1 MLTFVAVFAMVLAYL
16 ALVTGYLALRT
27 LARLRASTAVLAKM
41 NADGEHRNLVEITEE
56 QVRITAAVAADLEQ
70 VRTELQV
77 HRGTLESAVQ
87 AGRQQIST
95 ALHQSAARLDEYRG
109 EIDAALAYALRNV
122 ALVRYD
128 AFDDMAG
135 RMSFSAALLDDNGDG
150 LTLTSIAGRTDTR
163 VYAKGI
169 QGGRSDHELSPEED
183 QAISAAIR
191 SHTERLNAERA
202 AAAAR
207 RRGERSERRAS

>member
-41 NADGEHRNLVEITEE
+41 NADGQQRNLVEITEE

-70 VRTELQV
+70 VRSELQV

-87 AGRQQIST
+87 AGRQQINT
-95 ALHQSAARLDEYRG
+95 ALQQSATRLDEYRG
-109 EIDAALAYALRNV
+109 DVDSALAYAVRNV

-135 RMSFSAALLDDNGDG
+135 RMSFSVALLDDNGDG
-150 LTLTSIAGRTDTR
+150 LTMTSIAGRTDTR

-183 QAISAAIR
+183 QAITAAIR
-191 SHTERLNAERA
+191 SHTERLSAERA

-207 RRGERSERRAS
+207 RRSERGERRAS

>member
-1 MLTFVAVFAMVLAYL
+1 
-16 ALVTGYLALRT
+16 
-27 LARLRASTAVLAKM
+27 VLAKM
-41 NADGEHRNLVEITEE
+41 NADGQQRNLVEITEE

-70 VRTELQV
+70 VRSELQV

-87 AGRQQIST
+87 AGRQQINT
-95 ALHQSAARLDEYRG
+95 ALQQSATRLDEYRG
-109 EIDAALAYALRNV
+109 DVDSALAYAVRNV

-135 RMSFSAALLDDNGDG
+135 RMSFSVALLDDNGDG
-150 LTLTSIAGRTDTR
+150 LTMTSIAGRTDTR

-183 QAISAAIR
+183 QAITAAIR
-191 SHTERLNAERA
+191 SHTERLSAERA

-207 RRGERSERRAS
+207 RRSERGERRAS